1 MSFQS
6 SSLDDPMS
14 DIVNINDDMFTSSV
28 DYNPVNNADLLR
40 DIESLI
46 LSMEHKQTQ
55 SQQEEDTVEEENT
68 MLRNID
74 SILSNIKL
82 NESRPHSPQ
91 SNISVEPIRMK
102 SPIMIARNDRGKV
115 TAAKSVHHISEEV
128 RNFVSNNI
136 QEILPDLVGQ
146 VKLELTINDDA
157 DVFFDTT
164 EQDDYFRNRH
174 NEEFEE
180 QLRTPPFMRATDD
193 LESHLNDFFLSRHDE
208 EFNERY
214 SPTSRK
220 IVITNNNNMER
231 PEHIEVDKSL
241 IDDYVDDDNV
251 VNNVDHI
258 DFLRQRNE
266 EEYLETNESVDG
278 PTKQQIEQINP
289 MEPLKYK
296 SSYNLK
302 ILKRHSKR
310 NKRERDYKR
319 RNSLILGSALLGIDM
334 YPQEKQSS
342 SHPQSTAFNSSNI
355 EALNNLASAQN
366 DSSNIADEKS
376 INHESLITA
385 TSIANEMESLEIN
398 ASAEMELHRVEGNNI
413 NDNVQQ
419 HNRNE
424 VIESTIVEIIINEE
438 ARVTQQH
445 YIINDDAATLGDMSS
460 DIFDDF
466 SNVTTPIPQSSSS
479 VSINDSESIKAPQNL
494 SELVE
499 DTQRLIKQMKDEIN
513 AIYVSDEEEE
523 DDDDLSGSRY
533 TDEDNWV
540 NSFDDNDEE
549 YGSEYED
556 WSGEFIESTEPV
568 ERTLIEEA
576 LTEGREAFN
585 HIIVNDETVHN
596 NGGGQQQEVE
606 IVITGRAP
614 NIVNEPT
621 QQATATVEF
630 GESEESVVHG
640 KLELALTPLSTNQ
653 DKVDASHIESA
664 NGDAGETFNANE
676 GNLSDSS
683 STMAAAQR
691 GEEKE
696 ANEISETKL
705 LSLAASSSI
714 EKSEATNETINN
726 AIKGNESSI
735 KSINE
740 HIRTISFDEPEN
752 IVSRGNYDNHS
763 QIALSTLPTSSSSPS
778 PSQSSPKISSSLA
791 HDDDDDGT
799 NIDSVMNNSTTEVMP
814 KLFDNNDDESIKLP
828 ETELNHDART
838 ATEEIINSGTSDLT
852 ATSESATTSSSDVP
866 ASNERNEKSE
876 EMLSNDEKSNSV
888 KNDSSEYARED
899 MQMASA
905 VTTQQQNDESQK
917 SLIISVDVERRQTN
931 EGVIAMR
938 DDLQHHNSRREDVEM
953 SKESHQNATS
963 RGSSPS
969 KGARSKIPTKKE
981 RSKETGQQ
989 LTNSEVTSP
998 STESNVKLTKTTNR
1012 KTSVDNI
1019 AASKKN
1025 SERKT
1030 STGSSPFG
1038 VMLSSNI
1045 KSLQSQFLNKAS
1057 TSSASLKPQITKL
1070 KPSKLVPPKTLSK
1083 DSSPPS
1089 TTTAAASA
1097 TFANK
1102 PTKLITSSS
1111 MNESTKD
1118 VKGSNNNNTA
1128 NDEEKQQQKRDEEPL
1143 KDHSKAILPKKNYM
1157 EHCFSDEYSTT
1168 TDDDEDDIKISPQR
1182 DLFTLPKK
1190 PNLDSDDDETSD
1202 VRIRYK
1208 QLIHSIFM
1216 RFCSF
1221 FPFLSRFT

>member
-28 DYNPVNNADLLR
+28 DYNPVNNANLLR

-46 LSMEHKQTQ
+46 QSMEHKQTQ
-55 SQQEEDTVEEENT
+55 SQQEENTLQKKEEEEDENA

-102 SPIMIARNDRGKV
+102 SPIMMARNDRGKQ
-115 TAAKSVHHISEEV
+115 AAKTTHHISEDV

-146 VKLELTINDDA
+146 VKQELTTNDDSE
-157 DVFFDTT
+157 VFFDAT

-180 QLRTPPFMRATDD
+180 QLHTPPFMRTPDD
-193 LESHLNDFFLSRHDE
+193 LQSHLNDFFLSRHDE

-214 SPTSRK
+214 SPTSRNSHNNNK
-220 IVITNNNNMER
+220 IVSQ
-231 PEHIEVDKSL
+231 EHAEVDKRLSN
-241 IDDYVDDDNV
+241 DYVDDDNV
-251 VNNVDHI
+251 VNDDLI
-258 DFLRQRNE
+258 DFLRQRSE
-266 EEYLETNESVDG
+266 EDYLETNDSVDE
-278 PTKQQIEQINP
+278 PAKQQIEHNP
-289 MEPLKYK
+289 MSDIEPLKYK

-302 ILKRHSKR
+302 ILRKHTKR

-342 SHPQSTAFNSSNI
+342 SRPQSTAFNSSKI
-355 EALNNLASAQN
+355 ETLNNLASSQN
-366 DSSNIADEKS
+366 DSSNIDEKS

-385 TSIANEMESLEIN
+385 ASFANEIN
-398 ASAEMELHRVEGNNI
+398 ASAEMALHHVDGNNI
-413 NDNVQQ
+413 NDNVQE

-424 VIESTIVEIIINEE
+424 VIEGTIEAVVEIIINDE
-438 ARVTQQH
+438 AGVIQQQQH
-445 YIINDDAATLGDMSS
+445 YIINDDTATLGDMSS

-513 AIYVSDEEEE
+513 AIYVSDEDDE
-523 DDDDLSGSRY
+523 DDEGDDLSGSRY
-533 TDEDNWV
+533 SDEDNWV
-540 NSFDDNDEE
+540 NSYDDNDEE

-556 WSGEFIESTEPV
+556 WSGEFIESTDPV
-568 ERTLIEEA
+568 EKTLIEEP
-576 LTEGREAFN
+576 LTEEGRREAFN
-585 HIIVNDETVHN
+585 RIIIIEDTDNNSTV
-596 NGGGQQQEVE
+596 QQQET
-606 IVITGRAP
+606 VITGNAP
-614 NIVNEPT
+614 NVVNEPT
-621 QQATATVEF
+621 QQATTTSA
-630 GESEESVVHG
+630 ESEESGVVHG

-653 DKVDASHIESA
+653 SKVDASHIESA
-664 NGDAGETFNANE
+664 NDDAGGFFNANE

-683 STMAAAQR
+683 SLTMAAAQ
-691 GEEKE
+691 GKENEDEEE
-696 ANEISETKL
+696 TNEISETQL
-705 LSLAASSSI
+705 LSHPPSTEAAAAARI
-714 EKSEATNETINN
+714 DKSETTNEAINN
-726 AIKGNESSI
+726 AIKGKESSI
-735 KSINE
+735 KAINE
-740 HIRTISFDEPEN
+740 YIRTISFDEPEN
-752 IVSRGNYDNHS
+752 IVSLGNDNHS
-763 QIALSTLPTSSSSPS
+763 QIALSALPTSSASPS
-778 PSQSSPKISSSLA
+778 TSSQPPSPKISSFA
-791 HDDDDDGT
+791 HDRHDDDDGT
-799 NIDSVMNNSTTEVMP
+799 NIDSVMNNSVTEVMP
-814 KLFDNNDDESIKLP
+814 KLFDNNHDESIKIHK
-828 ETELNHDART
+828 TELNHDALT
-838 ATEEIINSGTSDLT
+838 AIEEIINSGTSDLT
-852 ATSESATTSSSDVP
+852 AMSESATTSSYDE
-866 ASNERNEKSE
+866 ASNERNSKSE
-876 EMLSNDEKSNSV
+876 EMLSNDEKSDSV
-888 KNDSSEYARED
+888 KNDLSEYARED

-905 VTTQQQNDESQK
+905 VTTQQQQQNDESQK
-917 SLIISVDVERRQTN
+917 SLIISFDVEGRQTN
-931 EGVIAMR
+931 EGVIAMQN
-938 DDLQHHNSRREDVEM
+938 DLPLHDPTQENDAEV

-981 RSKETGQQ
+981 KPKETGQQ
-989 LTNSEVTSP
+989 LTNVELAAP
-998 STESNVKLTKTTNR
+998 SAESNVKLTKTTQR
-1012 KTSVDNI
+1012 KTSVDNS
-1019 AASKKN
+1019 AASK
-1025 SERKT
+1025 RKT

-1070 KPSKLVPPKTLSK
+1070 KPSKLVPPKILSK
-1083 DSSPPS
+1083 DSSPPT
-1089 TTTAAASA
+1089 TTTATAAS
-1097 TFANK
+1097 K
-1102 PTKLITSSS
+1102 LTKLITPSS

-1118 VKGSNNNNTA
+1118 VKGSSNNNTA
-1128 NDEEKQQQKRDEEPL
+1128 SGEEKQQQERNEEPL

-1190 PNLDSDDDETSD
+1190 PNLESDDETSD
-1202 VRIRYK
+1202 VRKR
-1208 QLIHSIFM
+1208 
-1216 RFCSF
+1216 
-1221 FPFLSRFT
+1221 